1 MITRFR
7 KLIAGTSQEPDIAH
21 RQYLLNII
29 LLGLAGPGFIFGIVM
44 LVLWLLDM
52 SPPTG
57 AIAGLGV
64 QPFYILAYLL
74 GRRGQVRVAGFIP
87 VAVVFAAMAG
97 SFFQVGVGHIST
109 IGLAMVV
116 VTAGILIG
124 AGAATLFTLL
134 GVVAYL
140 AGGWAQL
147 NGYVPDPL
155 IPIDTVIIDAI
166 GLGLGLL
173 VLVIF
178 NWMANREMQRALQLE
193 RSLSSRLQA
202 QSQDLE
208 DQVAQRTASLERKAA
223 QLETTAEISRLT
235 SEMMDPS
242 DLMSQSVDLI
252 LKRFDFYHVSIF
264 LLDETGLWA
273 NLVASTGEAG
283 KALISQ
289 HHRLATGSASIIG
302 WVTANRLPRVTT
314 NVADD
319 PFYFRN
325 PLLPETRSEMAVPL
339 IVGTRLLGAL
349 DVQSTTPEAFMEDDI
364 RAVEAIAA
372 ELAIAIDSTRLIQE
386 TQRQLEQFESSYRDL
401 ARQSWR
407 RIARSPGEYDIRI
420 GTPEISGIEEEGA
433 FTTSKQSEDS
443 GLPVLS
449 DDRRELSV
457 PVQMRG
463 EIIATITARRGEDEE
478 LWSDDDV
485 SLLRAVAG
493 QTALALESARQYAE
507 EHRRVAELEVIN
519 RVSQAVS
526 QHLRLDSLYRVVHAQ
541 VNQVLGETDMYI
553 GLYEKSLDQLH
564 FPYVSE
570 NREVIRVAPLPLED
584 GLPSLIIRTQQPLL
598 LQEDTV
604 RRVKALGSALEDK
617 VAQSWLGVPLMTGE
631 DILGVIV
638 VQDFENE
645 QRFSEDDAALM
656 TTIAS
661 QVATAIQNAQLME
674 QIQQTARRERLIH
687 EIASKVRRAPDMK
700 SILSTT
706 ARELNRAF
714 NATSTSIQLRTQSS
728 KGEADKSETVSEAGE
743 AEMDQTGAEDPS

>member
-372 ELAIAIDSTRLIQE
+372 ELAIAIDSTR
-386 TQRQLEQFESSYRDL
+386 
-401 ARQSWR
+401 
-407 RIARSPGEYDIRI
+407 IRI
-420 GTPEISGIEEEGA
+420 
-433 FTTSKQSEDS
+433 
-443 GLPVLS
+443 L
-449 DDRRELSV
+449 V
-457 PVQMRG
+457 P
-463 EIIATITARRGEDEE
+463 
-478 LWSDDDV
+478 
-485 SLLRAVAG
+485 
-493 QTALALESARQYAE
+493 
-507 EHRRVAELEVIN
+507 
-519 RVSQAVS
+519 
-526 QHLRLDSLYRVVHAQ
+526 
-541 VNQVLGETDMYI
+541 
-553 GLYEKSLDQLH
+553 
-564 FPYVSE
+564 
-570 NREVIRVAPLPLED
+570 
-584 GLPSLIIRTQQPLL
+584 
-598 LQEDTV
+598 
-604 RRVKALGSALEDK
+604 
-617 VAQSWLGVPLMTGE
+617 
-631 DILGVIV
+631 
-638 VQDFENE
+638 
-645 QRFSEDDAALM
+645 
-656 TTIAS
+656 
-661 QVATAIQNAQLME
+661 
-674 QIQQTARRERLIH
+674 
-687 EIASKVRRAPDMK
+687 
-700 SILSTT
+700 
-706 ARELNRAF
+706 
-714 NATSTSIQLRTQSS
+714 
-728 KGEADKSETVSEAGE
+728 
-743 AEMDQTGAEDPS
+743 

>member
-1 MITRFR
+1 MITRS
-7 KLIAGTSQEPDIAH
+7 KNLLVGTSQDPDIAH

-29 LLGLAGPGFIFGIVM
+29 LLALAGPGLFFGIVM

-57 AIAGLGV
+57 AIAGLAV
-64 QPFYILAYLL
+64 QPFYILAYIL
-74 GRRGQVRVAGFIP
+74 GRRGHVKVAGYIP
-87 VAVVFAAMAG
+87 AAVVFAAMAA

-124 AGAATLFTLL
+124 ASAATLFTVL
-134 GVVAYL
+134 GVAAYL
-140 AGGWAQL
+140 VGGWAQL

-178 NWMANREMQRALQLE
+178 NWMSNREMRRALQLE

-208 DQVAQRTASLERKAA
+208 DQVAERTASLERKAA

-235 SEMMDPS
+235 SEMMDPG
-242 DLMSQSVDLI
+242 DLMSQSVNLI
-252 LKRFDFYHVSIF
+252 QGRFDFYHVSIF

-273 NLVASTGEAG
+273 NLVSSTGEAG

-349 DVQSTTPEAFMEDDI
+349 DVQSTTPDAFLEDDI

-372 ELAIAIDSTRLIQE
+372 ELAIAIDSARLIQE
-386 TQRQLEQFESSYRDL
+386 TQRQLERFESSYRDL

-407 RIARSPGEYDIRI
+407 RIARSSGDYDIRF
-420 GTPEISGIEEEGA
+420 GTPEIGGLEEEGA
-433 FTTSKQSEDS
+433 FTTSKESEES

-478 LWSDDDV
+478 LWSEDDV

-493 QTALALESARQYAE
+493 QTALALESARQYTE
-507 EHRRVAELEVIN
+507 EHRRVSELEVIN

-541 VNQVLGETDMYI
+541 INQVLGETDMYI
-553 GLYEKSLDQLH
+553 GLYEKATDRLH

-604 RRVKALGSALEDK
+604 RRVHALGTDLEDK
-617 VAQSWLGVPLMTGE
+617 VARSWLGVPLMTGE

-687 EIASKVRRAPDMK
+687 EIASKVRRAPNMK

-714 NATSTSIQLRTQSS
+714 NATSTSIQLLTQSS
-728 KGEADKSETVSEAGE
+728 KDDPGETEATPDVEGL
-743 AEMDQTGAEDPS
+743 EMDRTSPEDAD